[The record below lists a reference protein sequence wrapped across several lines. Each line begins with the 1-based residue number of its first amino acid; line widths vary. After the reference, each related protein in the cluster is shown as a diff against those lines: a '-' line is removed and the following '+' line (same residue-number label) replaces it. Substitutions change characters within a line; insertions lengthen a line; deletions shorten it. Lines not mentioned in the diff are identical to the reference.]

1 METDE
6 LEKSRLGRPTKYNEK
21 TITRLC
27 EALADGMPIK
37 SSCVVAGIGVTTL
50 NEWREKYPEIEDRVS
65 QARERYREK
74 ALQTIKKAIYADDWR
89 AALAALKLIFPEYR
103 DRATDVNVAVGVQ
116 VVLPEAERQKLL
128 ERRDRALLANQGN
141 KSGVTTPVPKRIPPP
156 LEP

>member
-6 LEKSRLGRPTKYNEK
+6 MNESRVGRPTKYSEE

-37 SSCVVAGIGVTTL
+37 SACVVAGIGVTTL
-50 NEWREKYPEIEDRVS
+50 NEWRDKYPEIEERMS

-74 ALQTIKKAIYADDWR
+74 ALQTIKSAVEAQDWR
-89 AALAALKLIFPEYR
+89 AAVAALKLIFPEYR

-116 VVLPEAERQKLL
+116 LVLPEAERQRLL
-128 ERRDRALLANQGN
+128 ERRDKALLALAS
-141 KSGVTTPVPKRIPPP
+141 KSGPQGERLKQP
-156 LEP
+156 